1 MRLFTV
7 LVISF
12 VSSFDSVIAQNNT
25 PSDTTNLF
33 DIYRKDKTKIRGK
46 VISRDKEKTVIVTE
60 KNDTISLLQ
69 SELLGVVLASN
80 ALPNTDKNNFAYKYF
95 ISSSSIPVQN
105 NTWHYSNQN
114 LFFNSVHY
122 GISKKL
128 TAGLSVSTFVQFY
141 AAPKIKYCFNP
152 DGKYKIAINAQYMRV
167 VDWTSNEQRT
177 YTFSFAQA
185 LITKGNDENN
195 WTLGVGKAFQ
205 NTWVNIDYFGTLAFT
220 KKLSYRLSFVSDNSV
235 LSSSINSSLAYLF
248 SAGFRIHR
256 KNHAFDLGVFTPPLS
271 FNFSNVVIPI
281 PFISYS
287 LRVNYQ
293 QR

>member
-1 MRLFTV
+1 MRLFRLSIIFIFYIT
-7 LVISF
+7 
-12 VSSFDSVIAQNNT
+12 SSTLASAQQA
-25 PSDTTNLF
+25 DTTKLF
-33 DIYRKDKTKIRGK
+33 DAYRRDKTKVRGK

-69 SELLGVVLASN
+69 SELPGVVLASN
-80 ALPNTDKNNFAYKYF
+80 ALPNTHKNNFAYKYF
-95 ISSSSIPVQN
+95 ISCSAMPMQAK
-105 NTWHYSNQN
+105 TWHYSNQD

-122 GISKKL
+122 GFSKKL
-128 TAGLSVSTFVQFY
+128 TAALSVSTFDQFY
-141 AAPKIKYCFNP
+141 VAPKIKYCFNP
-152 DGKYKIAINAQYMRV
+152 DGKYKIALNAQYMRIL
-167 VDWTSNEQRT
+167 DWTSNERKT

-220 KKLSYRLSFVSDNSV
+220 KKLSNRLSFVSDNSV

-256 KNHAFDLGVFTPPLS
+256 KSHAFDFGVFTPPLS

-287 LRVNYQ
+287 LKVNNQ
-293 QR
+293 QH